1 MAESKP
7 IEPKALQFKANS
19 FEIGIATENQKRKF
33 SGVAYSGEPI
43 QGHYY
48 WGDVIFDLE
57 SMQIDTP
64 LAALLDHD
72 TGRRVG
78 VVTQVSKD
86 NPTGLKVE
94 GDLLT
99 NQFGQQ
105 VAQDSDEG
113 FPWQMSVY
121 IDPASIE
128 EVERGE
134 VTVNGRTLQ
143 APITIFRGGRIREVS
158 FCALGADENTNA
170 VVASHTPKIINQPKD
185 TDVTELEKAQA
196 RIQELETKNSELET
210 QNKQFAAAKREAEI
224 TALGKDL
231 GKEFSAEDI
240 TEMKALDDS
249 AFAFSAKQLRQF
261 SAGSQPPAG
270 QQQQQIPSHLTHLFT
285 HQATGGQGGG
295 QGGQQG
301 QEHQFSA
308 GAKAFAAQKK
318 GA

>member
-7 IEPKALQFKANS
+7 IEPKALQFKANP
-19 FEIGIATENQKRKF
+19 FEIGTVTENQKRRF

-86 NPTGLKVE
+86 NASGLKVE

-134 VTVNGRTLQ
+134 VNVNGRTLQ

-158 FCALGADENTNA
+158 FCALGA
-170 VVASHTPKIINQPKD
+170 SQ
-185 TDVTELEKAQA
+185 VTILVLFQTSMV
-196 RIQELETKNSELET
+196 LL
-210 QNKQFAAAKREAEI
+210 
-224 TALGKDL
+224 L
-231 GKEFSAEDI
+231 
-240 TEMKALDDS
+240 
-249 AFAFSAKQLRQF
+249 SAKSKTCWRMVLYRSISIASGTTKIQVGF
-261 SAGSQPPAG
+261 S
-270 QQQQQIPSHLTHLFT
+270 
-285 HQATGGQGGG
+285 
-295 QGGQQG
+295 
-301 QEHQFSA
+301 
-308 GAKAFAAQKK
+308 
-318 GA
+318 